1 MKHIKSLDKIAA
13 SLVKARKQRQLTQ
26 AELGKRLSL
35 PQSYVSRLEGC
46 RIDSRISTIAE
57 IARYLGLEIMLVPA
71 SMVPT
76 VNALL
81 GQGSQKSGR
90 PLYRLDD
97 AEGEVAADEG

>member
-1 MKHIKSLDKIAA
+1 MKHIEDFDKIAA
-13 SLVKARKQRQLTQ
+13 SLVEARKQRHLTQ

-46 RIDSRISTIAE
+46 RIDSRITTIAE

-76 VNALL
+76 VNALI
-81 GQGSQKSGR
+81 GQGTKKSGR

-97 AEGEVAADEG
+97 ADDEVAADEA